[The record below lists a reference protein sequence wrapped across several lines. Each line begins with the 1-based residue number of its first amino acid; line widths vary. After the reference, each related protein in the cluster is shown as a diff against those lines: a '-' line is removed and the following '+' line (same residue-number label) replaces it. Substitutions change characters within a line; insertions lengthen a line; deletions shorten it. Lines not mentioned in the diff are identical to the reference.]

1 MSTNERKGGP
11 SRRRR
16 GFLRMTGAAGLAA
29 SLGVI
34 GSRAAGKDA
43 PPKKLISGDQGPGH
57 GYFFAGA

>member
-1 MSTNERKGGP
+1 
-11 SRRRR
+11 
-16 GFLRMTGAAGLAA
+16 MTGAAGLAA